1 MEELDSSAFRGL
13 LDYLATERQPASQ
26 TLGMAFRRGEP
37 PDLSK
42 RSWTQPRLYH
52 LVMKFALVCLP
63 ADFPFTSAQLFIGD
77 RKFDSHNKGLTYIV
91 RFGSYTGGELVLQTP
106 NDTEHNIRHR
116 PMIFNCT
123 EIEHYFKESEGT
135 PWTLVFYTLTTKHAP
150 IRKLSDYEAVYESN
164 KWSIALHQPG
174 HPITY
179 LSKKL
184 GIPYMAKKK
193 EEEQRAFL
201 GPLKKVKPEP
211 VVDDARYSA
220 AQNLMMRSA
229 VAFNTE

>member
-1 MEELDSSAFRGL
+1 
-13 LDYLATERQPASQ
+13 
-26 TLGMAFRRGEP
+26 
-37 PDLSK
+37 
-42 RSWTQPRLYH
+42 
-52 LVMKFALVCLP
+52 
-63 ADFPFTSAQLFIGD
+63 
-77 RKFDSHNKGLTYIV
+77 
-91 RFGSYTGGELVLQTP
+91 
-106 NDTEHNIRHR
+106 
-116 PMIFNCT
+116 MIFNCT